1 MHKVRRSAL
10 VPYMA
15 EQMFALVEDVERY
28 HDFLPWCTD
37 AIVHFRDPT
46 TVEAT
51 LELQRGPA
59 TRRFRTRNRFEA
71 GKFMDIELVGGPF
84 EHLSGGWRFAQLAD
98 RGSKVSLEMQ
108 FQFSSRIIDKVFG
121 PYFEDTC
128 NSLVDAFTRRAA
140 QIYGSGGECHG

>member
-1 MHKVRRSAL
+1 MHKVSRSAL

-15 EQMFALVEDVERY
+15 DQMFALIEDLERY
-28 HDFLPWCTD
+28 PEFLPWCSD
-37 AIVHFRDPT
+37 AVVHFRDMT

-84 EHLSGGWRFAQLAD
+84 EHLSGGWKFMQLAD
-98 RGSKVSLEMQ
+98 LGSKVSLEMQ
-108 FQFSSRIIDKVFG
+108 FQFSSRIVDRVFG

-128 NSLVDAFTRRAA
+128 NSLVDAFTTRAA
-140 QIYGSGGECHG
+140 QIYGDRGAHRG